1 MAKVSKK
8 LLKEIVKECLVEI
21 LAEGLTG
28 GDSLQL
34 TESIGNVKSNP
45 NKKRIPSSIQK
56 MMPPKKVKNSSFEH
70 NINETIR
77 NTTQDPI
84 MAEILADTAQTTL
97 QEQNTA
103 DSPNKFTAK
112 PTDTYSKIVENNDP
126 MELFENSASN
136 WAHLAFA
143 DNKN

>member
-1 MAKVSKK
+1 MAKVSRSM
-8 LLKEIVKECLVEI
+8 LKSIVKECLVEI
-21 LAEGLTG
+21 LAEGITG
-28 GDSLQL
+28 GDAEALNESFVNSKKSLNTVLKENRFQNKQNKVL
-34 TESIGNVKSNP
+34 NNNFKENTE
-45 NKKRIPSSIQK
+45 
-56 MMPPKKVKNSSFEH
+56 KVISRATK
-70 NINETIR
+70 
-77 NTTQDPI
+77 DPV